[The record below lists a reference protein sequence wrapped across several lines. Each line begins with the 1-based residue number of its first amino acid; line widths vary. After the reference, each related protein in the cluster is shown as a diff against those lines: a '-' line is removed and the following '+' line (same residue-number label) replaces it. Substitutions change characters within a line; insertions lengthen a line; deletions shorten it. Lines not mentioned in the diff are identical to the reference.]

1 MTTHLTSLRLTQG
14 IDIPGLSYARIVRSE
29 WTKLR
34 SLRSTGYALLAAVVM
49 LIAFAIIDCA
59 SIVSSWA
66 SLSAKEKATF
76 DPLLASLR
84 GVDGAQL
91 AVGVLGVLVITGE
104 YTTGM
109 IRSTFTAVPKRLPAL
124 WAKATVF
131 ASVSLAL
138 TVPAVLTAF
147 FASQSILDGQHI
159 SIAFSHPGVPRAVIG
174 AALYITV
181 LGLFALGLGAL
192 IRNTAGAIAA
202 LVATIYVLPAL
213 VNPLPPNLRDT
224 IGPYLP
230 TSAGNAITSIHPAAQ
245 SLAPWTGLG
254 LLCAYAAA
262 SLIAAALLLR
272 HRDV

>member
-1 MTTHLTSLRLTQG
+1 MTTHLTSLRLTRG
-14 IDIPGLSYARIVRSE
+14 IDIPGLNYARIVRSE

-49 LIAFAIIDCA
+49 LIAFAIIDCT

-91 AVGVLGVLVITGE
+91 AIGVLGVLVITGE

-131 ASVSLAL
+131 AAVSLAL
-138 TVPAVLTAF
+138 TVPAVLIAF

-181 LGLFALGLGAL
+181 LGLLALGLGAL
-192 IRNTAGAIAA
+192 IRNTAGAIAV
-202 LVATIYVLPAL
+202 LVATIFVLPAL
-213 VNPLPPNLRDT
+213 VNVLPPNLRDT

-230 TSAGNAITSIHPAAQ
+230 TSAGNAITSIHPAAH

-254 LLCAYAAA
+254 VLCAYAAA

>member
-131 ASVSLAL
+131 AAVSLAL
-138 TVPAVLTAF
+138 TVPALLIAF
-147 FASQSILDGQHI
+147 FASQSILDGPHI

-192 IRNTAGAIAA
+192 IRNTAGAIAV
-202 LVATIYVLPAL
+202 LVATIFVLPAL
-213 VNPLPPNLRDT
+213 VNALPPSLQDT

-230 TSAGNAITSIHPAAQ
+230 TSAGNAITSIHPAAHT
-245 SLAPWTGLG
+245 LAPWTGFG
-254 LLCAYAAA
+254 VLCAYAAA
-262 SLIAAALLLR
+262 SLIGAALLLR